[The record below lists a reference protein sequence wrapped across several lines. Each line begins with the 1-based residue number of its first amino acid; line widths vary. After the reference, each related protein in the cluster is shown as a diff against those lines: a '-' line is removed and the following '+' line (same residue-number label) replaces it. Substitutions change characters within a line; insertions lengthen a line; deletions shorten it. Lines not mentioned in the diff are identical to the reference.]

1 MVESFEP
8 GYPSRGCGLSI
19 DFRVCAFFFQR
30 PGLNECVAPPVRG
43 VLLIAREKCDCV
55 VCKGKRVLTGRR
67 HRRVCV
73 AQLGNALVSTASSP
87 APYRVNKSSTLLLR
101 PACRVQVARTR
112 LRQEGDK
119 YRSFFQ
125 TLFLVWREEGYQ
137 GLYRGL
143 ATQLVRQIPNTAIMM
158 ATYEAVVYML
168 SPAVYGA
175 SPANDD

>member
-1 MVESFEP
+1 MSQVIEGEKSDHFT
-8 GYPSRGCGLSI
+8 
-19 DFRVCAFFFQR
+19 
-30 PGLNECVAPPVRG
+30 G
-43 VLLIAREKCDCV
+43 VLDPFALHVCLTDGV
-55 VCKGKRVLTGRR
+55 VRKKLAAT
-67 HRRVCV
+67 
-73 AQLGNALVSTASSP
+73 S
-87 APYRVNKSSTLLLR
+87 
-101 PACRVQVARTR
+101 QVARTR